1 MRPHELEEAVLPR
14 CALAPDLGEPG
25 RDHHERLDAGLECLL
40 GRFENGAP
48 RQRHNRDV
56 DLVGNLGYRAVPPHT
71 SYGLS
76 VSIHRVG
83 SSRKVPGEDV
93 PEQLAAYRASSPGR
107 ADHGHAP
114 RLEERPQRRGHGGVV
129 ALLDPLAIPLGRGDR
144 ELHLELATLELP
156 CQLEPDGPEDA
167 EHVTVVGHDLRDE
180 ALDTDLRC
188 PLGEALEEPRP
199 DPAPLVGVG
208 HREGSF
214 CNRRVAKSH
223 VARNRHDL
231 LAGVRAQRS
240 EQSAPL
246 APVRLEQRLHE
257 PRPERGKAVE
267 AEISAPLGQRSEE
280 LEKRVRVVPPGR
292 SQS

>member
-14 CALAPDLGEPG
+14 CTLAPDLGEPG

-71 SYGLS
+71 SHGLS

-83 SSRKVPGEDV
+83 SARKVPGEDV
-93 PEQLAAYRASSPGR
+93 PEQLAAYRASSPGG

-114 RLEERPQRRGHGGVV
+114 RLEERAQRRGHGGVV

-144 ELHLELATLELP
+144 ELHLELAALELAR
-156 CQLEPDGPEDA
+156 QLEAGGLEDA
-167 EHVTVVGHDLRDE
+167 EHVAIVRHHLRDE
-180 ALDTDLRC
+180 ALDTDLRR
-188 PLGEALEEPRP
+188 PVGEALEEPCP
-199 DPAPLVGVG
+199 DSTPLMGVG
-208 HREGSF
+208 DREGSF
-214 CNRRVAKSH
+214 RNRRVAKPH

-231 LAGVRAQRS
+231 LAGVRAQGP

-257 PRPERGKAVE
+257 RRPERGEAVE
-267 AEISAPLGQRSEE
+267 AEISAPLGERAEE